1 MSNKK
6 LLQSLLSL
14 TTFAFLITPACRLD
28 PPKGTTGAG
37 GGGVCVEDVDP
48 NIGVDDGATGA
59 GGSAGGAGGD
69 TGAGGGAGAAT
80 FASGGEGGDSSGG
93 TSGGSGGSA
102 GGGGGMGGSGGS
114 GPSAESDPSRVITP
128 IACSG
133 SNQSPYL
140 VEFKY
145 APGYT
150 PNPTLQQD
158 VEKTVNGMSLDD
170 KILQMFG
177 SYYGDGAMTQFS
189 NIQRSQDTR
198 EIRGFRYRDASR
210 GMNLAED
217 MSGAKPN
224 ATFTNGENT
233 GFSTVFPVSMARGA
247 AFDLDLEYQIGEAI
261 GDEMQAAKETLLLAP
276 CMNLLRHP
284 YWGRAQETYGEDPYH
299 IGRLASAM
307 AVGVQQHIAANAK
320 HFMGYDI
327 EFDRDVN
334 NSQMDEQTLREIY
347 GRHFRMVIQDGGV
360 ASVMAAYNK
369 VNGTKSTQNA
379 HLLTTVLREDFGFKG
394 FVLSDWWAMP
404 PKTNAGTDTSLLKS
418 WAIEA
423 VHGGLDVE
431 LPWALVYGQL
441 EGLVNDPA
449 SGVKVADINTS
460 AKRVLEQ
467 KFRFNADKK
476 SGAVGLG
483 EPITR
488 YSRSRIGCNGPH
500 LGLSEKAAI
509 ESMVLLKN
517 DPGTL
522 PINPSVTKLAVVGAT
537 VPYNTNAGGKDK
549 QTGGNVNFAT
559 DVRTGDLG
567 SSRVFHDP
575 AKGIGPFAGMCLAAG
590 GTPEGTTCGG
600 SPSISVTTATNN
612 AGDLGPVMAAAADAD
627 FIVVMAGLTA
637 QDEGE
642 EYTAA
647 ADRDK
652 DCVTSSCLSLD
663 AKQTGPYQNIQN
675 KLIQQVAA
683 LKKPMVVVL
692 EGGSVIDL
700 PWLPDVP
707 AVVMAWY
714 PGQRGGSALA
724 KLLWGRANFSGK
736 LPFTWGKSPADYDT
750 WNGNGTT
757 IFDYHVGYSWFEY
770 QKKTPQFPFGYGLSY
785 TQYAYSNLQ
794 LGCTEM
800 SQGAVLPVAVNV
812 KNTGSKI
819 GDEIVMVWV
828 SFPGTTARR
837 PAKELKGFARV
848 RLAPGQE
855 KQVTIP
861 VRLSDLDY
869 FKTEDEA
876 MRTGKWVVETGDIKI
891 MVGRSSVDLPLE
903 KTLKVNGY

>member
-6 LLQSLLSL
+6 LLQFLLSL
-14 TTFAFLITPACRLD
+14 TTFAFLVTPACRLD
-28 PPKGTTGAG
+28 PPRESTGAG

-48 NIGVDDGATGA
+48 NIGVDDVGTGA
-59 GGSAGGAGGD
+59 GGSAAGGAGGGD
-69 TGAGGGAGAAT
+69 AGAGGAATLASAGA
-80 FASGGEGGDSSGG
+80 GGDSSGG
-93 TSGGSGGSA
+93 AAGAGGA
-102 GGGGGMGGSGGS
+102 GGGAAGGASGSGSS
-114 GPSAESDPSRVITP
+114 GSAESDPGRTITP

-133 SNQSPYL
+133 SNQSPY
-140 VEFKY
+140 VVDFKY
-145 APGYT
+145 APGYS
-150 PNPTLQQD
+150 PDPARQQLVD
-158 VEKTVNGMSLDD
+158 STVNGMSLED
-170 KILQMFG
+170 KIVQMFG
-177 SYYGDGAMTQFS
+177 TYYGDGSMTQFS
-189 NIQRSQDTR
+189 NIQRSLDTKD
-198 EIRGFRYRDASR
+198 IRGFRYRDASR

-247 AFDLDLEYQIGEAI
+247 AFDLDLEYAIGEAI

-284 YWGRAQETYGEDPYH
+284 YWGRAQETYGEDPFH
-299 IGRLASAM
+299 MGRLASAM
-307 AVGVQQHIAANAK
+307 TVGIQQHIAANAK
-320 HFMGYDI
+320 HFMAYDI
-327 EFDRDVN
+327 EFSRDEN
-334 NSQMDEQTLREIY
+334 NSQLDEQTLREIY
-347 GRHFRMVIQDGGV
+347 GRHFRMVVQDGGV
-360 ASVMAAYNK
+360 SSVMASYNK
-369 VNGTKSTQNA
+369 VNDKKSTQNS
-379 HLLTTVLREDFGFKG
+379 HLLTDVLRQDFGFKG

-404 PKTNAGTDTSLLKS
+404 PSVRANTDTSLLKT

-423 VHGGLDVE
+423 VHAGLDVE

-441 EGLVNDPA
+441 EGLVNDPS
-449 SGVKVADINTS
+449 SGVTVADINTS

-483 EPITR
+483 TPTTR
-488 YSRSRIGCNGPH
+488 YSRSRISCNGAH
-500 LGLSEKAAI
+500 LGLAEKAAI

-522 PINPSVTKLAVVGAT
+522 PINPSVKKLAVVGAT

-600 SPSISVTTATNN
+600 SPSIGVTTATNKE
-612 AGDLGPVMAAAADAD
+612 GDLSPVMAAAADAD

-642 EYTAA
+642 DYTAA
-647 ADRDK
+647 SDRDK
-652 DCVTSSCLSLD
+652 DCVTTSCLSLD

-683 LKKPMVVVL
+683 LHKPMVVVL

-700 PWLPDVP
+700 PWLADVP
-707 AVVMAWY
+707 AVVMAFY

-757 IFDYHVGYSWFEY
+757 IFDYHVGYSWFDY

-819 GDEIVMVWV
+819 GEEIVMVWV
-828 SFPGTTARR
+828 SFPNTTARR
-837 PAKELKGFARV
+837 PVKELKGFARV

-869 FKTEDEA
+869 FKVENEA
-876 MRTGKWVVETGDIKI
+876 MRTGKWVVESGDIKI
-891 MVGRSSVDLPLE
+891 MVGGSSVNPPLE